1 MSEIHIKKDKNKNF
15 KYALIFVLLFL
26 LISTVIDASYI
37 IKNAFIK
44 EAFLVILASL
54 FCFIIIRYMVTEFIY
69 TFEKNQLVIRK
80 KLGKKT
86 KIAHVIPYDKIIA
99 LSKKDSEI
107 IKKYKKVTK
116 LNATL
121 NIFSKNGYVI
131 LYKLNEETISLSIE
145 LNDEIRS
152 NLEKHKVF

>member
-1 MSEIHIKKDKNKNF
+1 MAEIHIKKDKNKSF
-15 KYALIFVLLFL
+15 KYALLFVILFI

-54 FCFIIIRYMVTEFIY
+54 CCFIIIRYMITEFIY

-80 KLGKKT
+80 KLGKKI
-86 KIAHVIPYDKIIA
+86 KIAHSIPYDKIIGVF
-99 LSKKDSEI
+99 KKDSEN

-121 NIFSKNGYVI
+121 NISSENGYII
-131 LYKLNEETISLSIE
+131 LYEMKNELISLRIE

-152 NLEKHKVF
+152 NLENQGVL

>member
-1 MSEIHIKKDKNKNF
+1 
-15 KYALIFVLLFL
+15 
-26 LISTVIDASYI
+26 
-37 IKNAFIK
+37 
-44 EAFLVILASL
+44 
-54 FCFIIIRYMVTEFIY
+54 MVTEFIY